1 MFATAGALASCRGR
15 TRCYG
20 IDPGRQLTDVTPDLT
35 NMRLRMR
42 TRHAVARRLPVVM
55 VAGAGV
61 VVLATVIGIRHAGP
75 RHTPGDRLTSAL
87 GAPAPRAPLVRRPSH
102 TVTVRLGHDGYTVT
116 VPRAGAVTLA
126 ADGSH
131 EPWSRFA
138 NGVARST
145 RFGREAITVQRSRT
159 EEFLTV
165 SKRQGARTWRWNLR
179 ALGLRPTPDRDGG
192 GFVFRTQHAQ
202 SPLRLAPV
210 RILDQQGRVVTPNGV
225 HWLLRRAHDRSWRLE
240 LRLDDAK
247 LPLPYVIDPAID
259 YPSPLYL
266 SSSASSAAGSWR
278 LLTTAPSGA
287 NTLTRTIPAANA
299 TGYYLFKPGA
309 QNTATGTPSGT
320 PTGTGFVQDI
330 AGGTGFPA
338 GTWSFS
344 IKTQIPS
351 TNLVAGTAR
360 LAVGMWTGTINN
372 HGAFKAKQT
381 IFAPTD
387 DPAGQNIRSATSRT
401 TTVAFSVPAFSLAST
416 DRLYVEIWRKQVGG
430 INSTSTSDREVDLVV
445 NDGGSQIAHPPTDDT
460 PPANAFSV
468 ANPTGGVYFTNPG
481 GATGTLYYRGSAV
494 GSFQLQDAA
503 TDSGSGVKQVGY
515 PAVTA
520 AGWIH
525 SANTVTTGPTYPSSK
540 YSWSAGS
547 TSSPGA
553 QAIAAQD
560 NALNSSTGSPVTF
573 TNDTTAPTVTMGALP
588 TVIVSGQTLTASAS
602 DTGSGV
608 ASVAYYYCGP
618 SPCTPNTLIGS
629 SSTGPSYSFTWTTQ
643 PPDATYDLLARAT
656 DNTGSQADSAKQTV
670 KIQNAAPDTTITI
683 QPPDPSNDPAPTF
696 WFSSTDPAA
705 TFQCKLDTAAFTVCT
720 SPTTLNAL
728 ADGTHSFSV
737 RSISSAGKV
746 DPTPAT
752 WSWTVDTAA
761 PDTSI
766 TSEPNDPTSSAAA
779 SLSFTSTETGS
790 SFQCQLDANTYAAC
804 TSPSTITGLLD
815 GSHTF
820 SVRAT
825 DAAGNTDGTPAT
837 FTWTVDTG
845 PPDTTITSQ
854 PANPSTATSAD
865 FSFGSSEA
873 GSTFQCQLDSGSYV
887 ACSSPTNLNGLA
899 DGSHTFS
906 VEATD
911 AAGNVDP
918 TPASSTWTVDTTP
931 PDTTITEQP
940 TDPSTTP
947 SATFS
952 FTSTEA
958 GSSFQCQID
967 GASYTACSS
976 PQAYSGLANGT
987 HSFAV
992 TAVDAAGNVDAT
1004 PATYSWTVNA
1014 TVVPV
1019 DEVHYTFTGL
1029 TSVAFDWRGTANDIR
1044 YGPTS
1049 SYGNTVL
1056 GYTPTPLPYSSA
1068 GPFNQADITG
1078 LTPGAS
1084 YHYSIGGG
1092 PDHTFTTAPTGTYT
1106 FDVMGDI
1113 GSSIAS
1119 SKAKTTQAE
1128 IASDAP
1134 AFVLDGRR
1142 PHLWQHRR
1150 ARPPSTTLQRRDGV
1164 EPAAAYMPV
1173 WGNHE
1178 WDSAGRRP
1186 AQLQGPLRA
1195 PAPPNPPG
1203 LAEPRLLRRGLG
1215 LVRRRDGPLHRLPRA
1230 VYEQHVDGVATA
1242 GGSPSW
1248 PPHRPTR
1255 TSLTSSR
1262 SDTGP
1267 PTPPGYHPG
1276 DPAIA
1281 SASSTDSA
1289 TAIRSTCSTST
1300 VTPTTTS
1307 VSSRST
1313 A

>member
-683 QPPDPSNDPAPTF
+683 QPPDPSNNPAPTF

-825 DAAGNTDGTPAT
+825 DAAGNTDANARHVHLDRGHWPAGHDDH
-837 FTWTVDTG
+837 VAADESLDSHVG
-845 PPDTTITSQ
+845 ELLVRVERGGLDVPVPARRRILCRLLVADEPERPRGRLAHVLGRGDRRRRQHRPDAGELHLDGGHDSAGHDDHRAAERSLDQ
-854 PANPSTATSAD
+854 PIGEILVHLDRSRVKLPVPDSTATATRRARRRRHSAD
-865 FSFGSSEA
+865 SANATTRSPSRRPTRLATPTRPRRRTRGRQHDSRPR
-873 GSTFQCQLDSGSYV
+873 STRC
-887 ACSSPTNLNGLA
+887 
-899 DGSHTFS
+899 
-906 VEATD
+906 
-911 AAGNVDP
+911 
-918 TPASSTWTVDTTP
+918 
-931 PDTTITEQP
+931 
-940 TDPSTTP
+940 TTP
-947 SATFS
+947 SPARR
-952 FTSTEA
+952 
-958 GSSFQCQID
+958 GRVR
-967 GASYTACSS
+967 
-976 PQAYSGLANGT
+976 LAR
-987 HSFAV
+987 
-992 TAVDAAGNVDAT
+992 
-1004 PATYSWTVNA
+1004 
-1014 TVVPV
+1014 
-1019 DEVHYTFTGL
+1019 E
-1029 TSVAFDWRGTANDIR
+1029 RR
-1044 YGPTS
+1044 PTS
-1049 SYGNTVL
+1049 ATDL
-1056 GYTPTPLPYSSA
+1056 RPLR
-1068 GPFNQADITG
+1068 DR
-1078 LTPGAS
+1078 
-1084 YHYSIGGG
+1084 
-1092 PDHTFTTAPTGTYT
+1092 
-1106 FDVMGDI
+1106 
-1113 GSSIAS
+1113 
-1119 SKAKTTQAE
+1119 
-1128 IASDAP
+1128 
-1134 AFVLDGRR
+1134 RR
-1142 PHLWQHRR
+1142 PGTRR
-1150 ARPPSTTLQRRDGV
+1150 
-1164 EPAAAYMPV
+1164 
-1173 WGNHE
+1173 
-1178 WDSAGRRP
+1178 
-1186 AQLQGPLRA
+1186 LRCRS
-1195 PAPPNPPG
+1195 PPPG
-1203 LAEPRLLRRGLG
+1203 
-1215 LVRRRDGPLHRLPRA
+1215 
-1230 VYEQHVDGVATA
+1230 
-1242 GGSPSW
+1242 
-1248 PPHRPTR
+1248 
-1255 TSLTSSR
+1255 R
-1262 SDTGP
+1262 SDEADS
-1267 PTPPGYHPG
+1267 PG
-1276 DPAIA
+1276 
-1281 SASSTDSA
+1281 
-1289 TAIRSTCSTST
+1289 
-1300 VTPTTTS
+1300 
-1307 VSSRST
+1307 
-1313 A
+1313 